1 MRSDP
6 VLKKWYS
13 TINKRFFYGE
23 LPTNVIIRWALP
35 GEENDIGC
43 TERLLDDKRHSYCVL
58 LNREKNPTHSI
69 KLSTVLHEMI
79 HIATHYRDNHG
90 PIFEEWRV
98 KLGERGAFK
107 KGALLKGIS
116 LF

>member
-6 VLKKWYS
+6 SLKKWYS
-13 TINKRFFYGE
+13 VINKKFFYGE
-23 LPTNVIIRWALP
+23 LPSNVIVRWSLP
-35 GEENDIGC
+35 GEEKDVASLGRA
-43 TERLLDDKRHSYCVL
+43 EDHRHSFILL
-58 LNREKNPTHSI
+58 LNRDKNPTRSI
-69 KLSTVLHEMI
+69 KLSALLHEMI
-79 HIATHYRDNHG
+79 HIATDMRDNHG
-90 PIFEEWRV
+90 PLFEEWRV